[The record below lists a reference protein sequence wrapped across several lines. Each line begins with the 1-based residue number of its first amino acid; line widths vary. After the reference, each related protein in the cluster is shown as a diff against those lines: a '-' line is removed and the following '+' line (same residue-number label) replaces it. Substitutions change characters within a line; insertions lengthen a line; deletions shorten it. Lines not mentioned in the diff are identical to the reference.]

1 MAARLRGAEDDVV
14 WWVFVALAVLVILA
28 AALVLTGRASASS
41 TDSDAAPAPAPLP
54 SGEWTAADIEGL
66 QFRVGLRGYRMEDV
80 DAALAA
86 LAADLRNRE
95 TPGSATE
102 PGQPLGQ

>member
-1 MAARLRGAEDDVV
+1 MAGPLRGAEDDVV
-14 WWVFVALAVLVILA
+14 WWVFVALAVLVILG

-41 TDSDAAPAPAPLP
+41 MDTDAAPAPLP
-54 SGEWTAADIEGL
+54 SGEWTASDIEGL

-86 LAADLRNRE
+86 LAADLRSRE
-95 TPGSATE
+95 TPGSATD